1 MKARLPVPRTEDF
14 PSRLRSAAIAARVGV
29 WLGICFG
36 VAFATGLISHYAQEP
51 SQPVPFPTSPAW
63 GYRVTQGL
71 HVIAGTAAVPLL
83 LVKLWVVYPRLFL
96 RLPRVP
102 REVAVGAL
110 ERASIGILVAA
121 SVFQLASGLANSTQ
135 WYPWT
140 YFSFRSTHYAMAWVA
155 IGALLVHIAVK
166 LPITRAA
173 LGADIED
180 TGLDREVAVAEGPIS
195 RRTLIR
201 SAWLAAGVAVVA
213 SATSTVPG
221 LRHVALL
228 GSRTGDGPG
237 GVPINTTA
245 TQAGIDPAAT
255 GPSYR
260 LIVRYGARTEILDID
275 ALRALPQQ
283 SHTLPIAC
291 VEGWSASGTW
301 TGVRL
306 RTLLDLVD
314 APAGSDVRVTSLQK
328 SGSFNETTLPGNFAD
343 DDRTTLALAL
353 AGEPL
358 ALDHGYP
365 ARLIAPNRPGVLQT
379 KWVARLEVLA

>member
-1 MKARLPVPRTEDF
+1 MKAVPVPRAGDF
-14 PSRLRSAAIAARVGV
+14 PSRLRSAAVAARVGV

-36 VAFATGLISHYAQEP
+36 VAFATGLVSHYAQAS

-71 HVIAGTAAVPLL
+71 HVVAGTAAVPLL

-121 SVFQLASGLANSTQ
+121 AVFQLTSGLANATQ
-135 WYPWT
+135 WYPWMF
-140 YFSFRSTHYAMAWVA
+140 FSFRSTHYAIAWVA

-173 LGADIED
+173 LGADID
-180 TGLDREVAVAEGPIS
+180 VAALDRPTAVAEGPVS
-195 RRTLIR
+195 RRTLVR
-201 SAWLAAGVAVVA
+201 SAWLAAGVVVVA
-213 SATSTVPG
+213 SAASTVPG
-221 LRHVALL
+221 LRRIALL

-245 TQAGIDPAAT
+245 IQARIDPDAT
-255 GPSYR
+255 GSSYR
-260 LIVRYGARTEILDID
+260 LVVVYGARKETLDLD
-275 ALRALPQQ
+275 ALRGLPQQ

-291 VEGWSASGTW
+291 VEGWSANGTW

-306 RTLLDLVD
+306 RTVLDLVD
-314 APAGSDVRVTSLQK
+314 APSGSDVRVMSLQR

-343 DDRTTLALAL
+343 DDRTTLALEL

-358 ALDHGYP
+358 SLDHGYP
-365 ARLIAPNRPGVLQT
+365 ARLIAPDRPGVLQT

>member
-1 MKARLPVPRTEDF
+1 MTPLPVPRTDDF
-14 PSRLRSAAIAARVGV
+14 PSRLRSAAVAARVGL

-36 VAFATGLISHYAQEP
+36 VAFVTGLISHYAQAT

-63 GYRVTQGL
+63 GYQVTQGL

-83 LVKLWVVYPRLFL
+83 LVKLWAVYPRLFL
-96 RLPRVP
+96 RLARVP
-102 REVAVGAL
+102 RAMVVGVL
-110 ERASIGILVAA
+110 ERLATGILVSTA
-121 SVFQLASGLANSTQ
+121 VFQLASGLANTTQ
-135 WYPWT
+135 WYPWA
-140 YFSFRSTHYAMAWVA
+140 FSFRSTHYAIAWVA

-173 LGADIED
+173 LGAGIDD
-180 TGLDREVAVAEGPIS
+180 ARLDRPTAVAEGPIS
-195 RRTLIR
+195 RRTLVR
-201 SAWLAAGVAVVA
+201 AAWLAAGVAVAA

-221 LRHVALL
+221 LRRIAVL
-228 GSRTGDGPG
+228 GSRTGEGPG

-245 TQAGIDPAAT
+245 VQARIDPDTT

-260 LIVRYGARTEILDID
+260 LVVVHGARREVLDLE

-306 RTLLDLVD
+306 RTLLDLVE
-314 APAGSDVRVTSLQK
+314 APRGSDVRVSSLQS
-328 SGSFNETTLPGNFAD
+328 SGPFNRTILPGNFAD
-343 DDRTTLALAL
+343 DDRTMLVLAL
-353 AGEPL
+353 AGDPL
-358 ALDHGYP
+358 TLDHGYP
-365 ARLIAPNRPGVLQT
+365 ARLMAPNRPGVLQT
-379 KWVARLEVLA
+379 KWVSHLEVLA